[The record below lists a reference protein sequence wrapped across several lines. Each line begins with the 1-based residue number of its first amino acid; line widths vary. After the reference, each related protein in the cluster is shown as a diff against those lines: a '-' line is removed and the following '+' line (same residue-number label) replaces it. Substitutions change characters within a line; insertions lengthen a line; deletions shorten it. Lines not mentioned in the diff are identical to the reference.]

1 MHGQG
6 SGSTRLGKPIDAE
19 EIRRILVIKW
29 SAMGDV
35 VGATTFIDDI
45 RAAYPTAEIHL
56 NTLPPWDRLFEG
68 DPRLAKVFTVDVRGR
83 KGRLK
88 AGLKW
93 VKTVWAGRYDLIFDL
108 QSTDRS
114 RIMLGLLR
122 LLSPQ
127 LKAIVGHNPGYPYT
141 HAPQRPAEPYPGWHS
156 DLALRVAGVPRIA
169 RHGHLHVSKASRE
182 NVAALMMQ
190 HGLVAGKYVLLLPGS
205 QKAGWLK
212 RWGVQRYAALARA
225 LREAGVERIA
235 IIGGPDEVEDC
246 AAIAEQ
252 GGVGVINLNGKTSI
266 SEIVPLAEGAACI
279 VGNDTGAAHV
289 ASCAGKPMLV
299 ICGATDP
306 RRVRPIGPHVQAV
319 QWSGPCI
326 NCYRKTCNYRP
337 ELACMEAVSVET
349 VAEWVLVQSGIRQGA
364 WVASTDLRVF

>member
-1 MHGQG
+1 
-6 SGSTRLGKPIDAE
+6 
-19 EIRRILVIKW
+19 
-29 SAMGDV
+29 MGDV
-35 VGATTFIDDI
+35 VGATTFMEDI
-45 RAAYPTAEIHL
+45 RAAFPHAECHL

-68 DPRLAKVFTVDVRGR
+68 DPRFAKVFTIDVRGE
-83 KGRLK
+83 KGRLA

-93 VKTVWAGRYDLIFDL
+93 MKSVWDGRYDLIFDL

-114 RIMLGLLR
+114 SLMLGLLR

-141 HAPQRPAEPYPGWHS
+141 HAPQHPAEPYPGWHS
-156 DLALRVAGVPRIA
+156 DLALKAAGVPRIA
-169 RHGHLHVSKASRE
+169 QHGHLHVSRRSRE
-182 NVAALMMQ
+182 KVAGLMRQ
-190 HGLVAGKYVLLLPGS
+190 HGLCAGKYVLLLPGS

-212 RWGVQRYAALARA
+212 RWGVVRYAGLART
-225 LREAGVERIA
+225 LRAAGVEKIA

-252 GGVGVINLNGKTSI
+252 GGEGVINLNGQTSI
-266 SEIVPLAEGAACI
+266 TEIVPLAEGAACI

-306 RRVRPIGPHVQAV
+306 RRVRPIGPHVQAL
-319 QWSGPCI
+319 QWTGPCI
-326 NCYRKTCNYRP
+326 NCYRKDCNYQP
-337 ELACMEAVSVET
+337 ELACMNAINVEI
-349 VAEWVLVQSGIRQGA
+349 VAEWALVKAGIKRGPWRAPEQVSLFGA
-364 WVASTDLRVF
+364 S

>member
-1 MHGQG
+1 
-6 SGSTRLGKPIDAE
+6 
-19 EIRRILVIKW
+19 
-29 SAMGDV
+29 MGDV
-35 VGATTFIDDI
+35 VGATAFIDDI
-45 RAAYPTAEIHL
+45 RAAYPSAEIHF

-68 DPRLAKVFTVDVRGR
+68 DPRFAKIFAIDVRGS
-83 KGRLK
+83 KNRLA

-93 VKTVWAGRYDLIFDL
+93 MKAVWNGRYDLIFDL

-114 RIMLGLLR
+114 RIMLALVR

-127 LKAIVGHNPGYPYT
+127 LEAIVGHNPGYPYT

-156 DLALRVAGVPRIA
+156 DLALKAAGVPRIA
-169 RHGHLHVSKASRE
+169 KHGHLHVSQESRDK
-182 NVAALMMQ
+182 VLKLMQQ
-190 HGLVAGKYVLLLPGS
+190 HGLVAGNYVLLLPGS

-212 RWGVQRYAALARA
+212 RWGAGRYAALART
-225 LREAGVERIA
+225 LRAAGIEKIA

-246 AAIAEQ
+246 AAIAAQ
-252 GGVGVINLNGKTSI
+252 GGEGVVNFNGLTSI
-266 SEIVPLAEGAACI
+266 PEIVPLSEGAICI

-289 ASCAGKPMLV
+289 ASCAVKPMLV

-326 NCYRKTCNYRP
+326 NCYRKTCNYQP

-349 VAEWVLVQSGIRQGA
+349 VADWALIHCGLRQGD
-364 WVASTDLRVF
+364 WVPDKALRTF